1 MNLPDRR
8 AASLDAGPLRHA
20 HRRGATRSLAVAA
33 LSAWASVCSAGIDD
47 GLMAHWALDGNAL
60 DSSPNAN
67 HGIVHGGVT
76 PTRDRNGREGMA
88 LAFDGVDGYV
98 SVPDSSTLHSA
109 SQRTLSL
116 WFRFDGGH
124 VGGDGNVALFYQG
137 AQARQA
143 CESQRELSTWLYPG
157 PYSVQSISAGDGDCQ
172 FIEDTLVSKD
182 GGWHLVTTV
191 IDRSVRHS
199 MTIYVDGEPAVTK
212 HDPYRSFNTS
222 SEEVRLAWTQEPPYT
237 PFHGALD
244 DVRLYDRAL
253 SRTEVRQ
260 LYVSSLDISGTA
272 SGFSPFHVGC
282 ADRTTGQAVNAG
294 HSRGAWNCEAAGLE
308 VASGDE
314 VSVRLRGSFDSNLA
328 GTVAGFMHFRVAC
341 HNETTGQ
348 SVSAGRSRGPWDCG
362 AAGLVASPGDEVVA
376 HIHGIAP

>member
-1 MNLPDRR
+1 MDLPDRLP
-8 AASLDAGPLRHA
+8 ASTDAGTLRLGRP
-20 HRRGATRSLAVAA
+20 RRAVRSLAVAA
-33 LSAWASVCSAGIDD
+33 MSAFAAVCHAGIDD
-47 GLMAHWALDGNAL
+47 GLMAHWALDGDAL

-67 HGIVHGGVT
+67 HGVVHGGVT

-88 LAFDGVDGYV
+88 LAFDGIDGYV
-98 SVPDSSTLHSA
+98 SVPDSSSLHSA

-137 AQARQA
+137 AQARQS

-157 PYSVQSISAGDGDCQ
+157 PYTVQSISAGDGSCQ
-172 FIEDTLVSKD
+172 LVEEARVTKD

-191 IDRSVRHS
+191 IDRSVRHA
-199 MTIYVDGEPAVTK
+199 MTIYVDGEPAMTN
-212 HDPYRSFNTS
+212 HDPYDSFNTS
-222 SEEVRLAWTQEPPYT
+222 SEEVRLAWTQEAPYT

-253 SRTEVRQ
+253 SRAEVRQ
-260 LYVSSLDISGTA
+260 LYVASLDISGTA
-272 SGFSPFHVGC
+272 TGFSPFHVGC
-282 ADRTTGQAVNAG
+282 ADRTTGQSVDAG
-294 HSRGAWNCEAAGLE
+294 RSRKAWNCESAGLE

-314 VSVRLRGSFDSNLA
+314 IAVRLRGSFVSGVA
-328 GTVAGFMHFRVAC
+328 GTVAGFMHLRVSC
-341 HNETTGQ
+341 RNETTGQ
-348 SVSAGRSRGPWDCG
+348 SVSTGRSQGPWDCG

-376 HIHGIAP
+376 RIHGVAP